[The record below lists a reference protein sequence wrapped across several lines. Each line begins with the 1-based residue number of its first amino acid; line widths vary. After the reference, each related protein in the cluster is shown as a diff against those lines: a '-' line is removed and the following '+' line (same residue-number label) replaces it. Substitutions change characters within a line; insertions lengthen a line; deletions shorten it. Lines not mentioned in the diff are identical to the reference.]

1 MKKIVFT
8 FGRMNPPTVGH
19 QKLVDKV
26 KSVAKAQKADARVYL
41 SHSQNNKKDPLDYD
55 TKINLAK
62 KAFGSTVT
70 KSRARTIIDVMKE
83 LTAQKYTD
91 VVLVVGSDRIK
102 EFKTLLDKYNGKDY
116 NFESIKYQSA
126 GQRDPDAEGV
136 SGMSASKMRAAAKE
150 GDLKAFKS
158 GLPKPLQSSAQKIYD
173 MLRDIMETEELDEA
187 VMTLQQRMKRART
200 MKRIAKKLAM
210 KRKIRKKRFA
220 DASRL
225 LQRARKAA
233 KNILRKKLAGS
244 RGENYKQ
251 LSFSGK
257 MSVDKLVDKRSG
269 VIDKLAKRLLPK
281 VRKAEMARVKAARS
295 GPKNEEYD
303 WLENE
308 DLVFELYESDAEE
321 FMTELLDEARQDS
334 DIKDREGTQPAKYHS
349 GLKKSTKTARDRAFK
364 RGAEKD
370 PSDPSAYPKS
380 HPGDSTAKTKMSKH
394 TKKYHQMFGEKVEEE
409 DLTENAKAAL
419 MKKADK
425 SGISYGILKKVYDR
439 GLAAWRTGHRP
450 GANQQQWGFA
460 RVNSFI
466 TKGKG
471 TWGKADADLAA
482 KVRGSKSKSEDCWD
496 GYHQQGM
503 KKKGDKVVPN
513 CVKEAVSPAQQAAI
527 AISKKKKFK
536 EMMSKSG
543 AGEFGSTELA
553 NKYKKDTPGQ
563 VTEDCDCDYSD
574 VVITEAEYQG
584 RSVKLNDPFRLP
596 SGNKKKFGVYV
607 KNSKGNVVVVKF
619 GDPNMEIKRDDPARR
634 KSFRARHDCAN
645 KTDKT
650 TPGYWSCYQWRASAK
665 VDN

>member
-55 TKINLAK
+55 TKINLAQ

-70 KSRARTIIDVMKE
+70 KSRARTIIEVMKE
-83 LTAQKYTD
+83 LQAQKYTD

-394 TKKYHQMFGEKVEEE
+394 TKKYHQMFGEKVEQE
-409 DLTENAKAAL
+409 DITENAKAAL

>member
-70 KSRARTIIDVMKE
+70 KSRARTIIEVMKE

-116 NFESIKYQSA
+116 NFDSIKYQSA

>member
-116 NFESIKYQSA
+116 NFDSIKYQSA

-513 CVKEAVSPAQQAAI
+513 CVKEAVSPDQQAAI

>member
-1 MKKIVFT
+1 MKKVVIT
-8 FGRMNPPTVGH
+8 FGRLNPPTIGH

-26 KSVAKAQKADARVYL
+26 KTVAKAQKADARVYL

-55 TKINLAK
+55 TKIKLAQ

-70 KSRARTIIDVMKE
+70 KSRARTIIEVMKE
-83 LTAQKYTD
+83 LQAQKYTD

-116 NFESIKYQSA
+116 NFDSIKYQSA

-173 MLRDIMETEELDEA
+173 MLRDIMEMEELDEA

-225 LQRARKAA
+225 LQRARKVA
-233 KNILRKKLAGS
+233 KQILRKKLAGS

-251 LSFSGK
+251 LSYSGK
-257 MSVDKLVDKRSG
+257 MSVDKLVDKRSS

-321 FMTELLDEARQDS
+321 FMTELLEARQDP

-364 RGAEKD
+364 RGADKD
-370 PSDPSAYPKS
+370 PSDPSAYPDS

-394 TKKYHQMFGEKVEEE
+394 TKKYHQMFGEKVEQE

-425 SGISYGILKKVYDR
+425 SGIPYGILKKVYDR

-482 KVRGSKSKSEDCWD
+482 KVRGSKPKSEDCWD
-496 GYHQQGM
+496 GYTQQGM

-563 VTEDCDCDYSD
+563 VSEDCDCDYSD

-619 GDPNMEIKRDDPARR
+619 GDPNMEIKRDDPERR

>member
-1 MKKIVFT
+1 MKKVVIT
-8 FGRMNPPTVGH
+8 FGRLNPPTIGH

-26 KSVAKAQKADARVYL
+26 KTVAKAQKADARVYL

-55 TKINLAK
+55 TKIKLAQ

-70 KSRARTIIDVMKE
+70 KSRARTIIEVMKE
-83 LTAQKYTD
+83 LQAQKYTD

-116 NFESIKYQSA
+116 NFDSIKYQSA

-173 MLRDIMETEELDEA
+173 MLRDIMEMEELDEA

-233 KNILRKKLAGS
+233 KQILRKKLAGS

-257 MSVDKLVDKRSG
+257 MSVDKLVDKRSS

-321 FMTELLDEARQDS
+321 FMTELLEARQDP

-349 GLKKSTKTARDRAFK
+349 GLKKSTKTARDRAFQK
-364 RGAEKD
+364 GADKD
-370 PSDPSAYPKS
+370 PSDPSAYPDS

-394 TKKYHQMFGEKVEEE
+394 TKKYHQMFGEKVEQE

-425 SGISYGILKKVYDR
+425 SGIPYGILKKVYDR

-482 KVRGSKSKSEDCWD
+482 KVRGSKPKSEDCWD
-496 GYHQQGM
+496 GYTQQGM

-563 VTEDCDCDYSD
+563 VSEECDCDYSD

-619 GDPNMEIKRDDPARR
+619 GDPNMEIKRDDPERR

>member
-536 EMMSKSG
+536 EMMNKSG

-563 VTEDCDCDYSD
+563 VAEDCDCDYSD

-607 KNSKGNVVVVKF
+607 KNAKGNIIKVTF

>member
-1 MKKIVFT
+1 MKKVVIT
-8 FGRMNPPTVGH
+8 FGRLNPPTIGH

-26 KSVAKAQKADARVYL
+26 KTVAKAQKADARVYL

-55 TKINLAK
+55 TKIKLAQ

-70 KSRARTIIDVMKE
+70 KSRARTIIEVMKE
-83 LTAQKYTD
+83 LQAQKYTD

-116 NFESIKYQSA
+116 NFDSIKYQSA

-233 KNILRKKLAGS
+233 KQILRKKLAGS

-251 LSFSGK
+251 LSYSGK

-295 GPKNEEYD
+295 APKNEEYD

-321 FMTELLDEARQDS
+321 FMTELLEAKQDS
-334 DIKDREGTQPAKYHS
+334 DIKDREGTQPAKYFS
-349 GLKKSTKTARDRAFK
+349 GLKKTTKTSRDRAFK
-364 RGAEKD
+364 RGADKD
-370 PSDPSAYPKS
+370 PSDPSAYPDS

-409 DLTENAKAAL
+409 DLTENAKASL

-482 KVRGSKSKSEDCWD
+482 KVRGSKPKSEDCWD
-496 GYHQQGM
+496 GYTQQGM

-563 VTEDCDCDYSD
+563 VSEDCDCDYSD

-619 GDPNMEIKRDDPARR
+619 GDPNMEIKRDDPERR

>member
-1 MKKIVFT
+1 MKKVVIT
-8 FGRMNPPTVGH
+8 FGRLNPPTIGH

-26 KSVAKAQKADARVYL
+26 KTVAKAQKADARVYL

-55 TKINLAK
+55 TKIKLAQ

-70 KSRARTIIDVMKE
+70 KSRARTIIEVMKE
-83 LTAQKYTD
+83 LQAQKYTD

-116 NFESIKYQSA
+116 NFDSIKYQSA

-173 MLRDIMETEELDEA
+173 MLRDIMEMEELDEA

-233 KNILRKKLAGS
+233 KQILRKKLAGS

-251 LSFSGK
+251 LSYSGK

-321 FMTELLDEARQDS
+321 FMTELLEARQDP

-349 GLKKSTKTARDRAFK
+349 GLKKSTKTARDRAFQK
-364 RGAEKD
+364 GADKD
-370 PSDPSAYPKS
+370 PSDPSAYPDS

-394 TKKYHQMFGEKVEEE
+394 TKKYHQMFGEKVEQE

-425 SGISYGILKKVYDR
+425 SGIPYGILKKVYDR

-471 TWGKADADLAA
+471 TWGKADADLAS
-482 KVRGSKSKSEDCWD
+482 KVRGSNPKSEDCWD
-496 GYHQQGM
+496 GYTQQGM

-513 CVKEAVSPAQQAAI
+513 CVNEAVSPAQQAAI

-563 VTEDCDCDYSD
+563 VSEECDCDYSD

-619 GDPNMEIKRDDPARR
+619 GDPNMEIKRDDPERR

>member
-394 TKKYHQMFGEKVEEE
+394 TKKYHQMFGEKVEQE
-409 DLTENAKAAL
+409 DITENAKAAL

-439 GLAAWRTGHRP
+439 GLAAWRRSEER
-450 GANQQQWGFA
+450 
-460 RVNSFI
+460 RV
-466 TKGKG
+466 GKECRSR
-471 TWGKADADLAA
+471 W
-482 KVRGSKSKSEDCWD
+482 
-496 GYHQQGM
+496 
-503 KKKGDKVVPN
+503 
-513 CVKEAVSPAQQAAI
+513 SP
-527 AISKKKKFK
+527 
-536 EMMSKSG
+536 
-543 AGEFGSTELA
+543 
-553 NKYKKDTPGQ
+553 
-563 VTEDCDCDYSD
+563 
-574 VVITEAEYQG
+574 
-584 RSVKLNDPFRLP
+584 
-596 SGNKKKFGVYV
+596 
-607 KNSKGNVVVVKF
+607 
-619 GDPNMEIKRDDPARR
+619 
-634 KSFRARHDCAN
+634 HH
-645 KTDKT
+645 
-650 TPGYWSCYQWRASAK
+650 
-665 VDN
+665 

>member
-1 MKKIVFT
+1 MKKLVFT

-26 KSVAKAQKADARVYL
+26 NSIARSQKADARVYL

-55 TKINLAK
+55 TKISLAK
-62 KAFGSTVT
+62 KAFGSSVT
-70 KSRARTIIDVMKE
+70 KSKSRTIIEVMKE
-83 LTAQKYTD
+83 LQAQKYTD

-102 EFKTLLDKYNGKDY
+102 EFKTLLDKYNGRDY
-116 NFESIKYQSA
+116 NFDSIKYQSA

-187 VMTLQQRMKRART
+187 VMTMQQRMKRGRT

-220 DASRL
+220 DSNRL

-233 KNILRKKLAGS
+233 KNILRKKVAGS
-244 RGENYKQ
+244 RGENYKS
-251 LSFSGK
+251 LSISGK
-257 MSVDKLVDKRSG
+257 ISVDKLVAKRSG

-295 GPKNEEYD
+295 GPKTEEYS

-308 DLVFELYESDAEE
+308 DLVFELYESDADE
-321 FMTELLDEARQDS
+321 FMTEMLDEARQDS
-334 DIKDREGTQPAKYHS
+334 DIKDREGTQPAKYFS
-349 GLKKSTKTARDRAFK
+349 GLKKTTKTSRDKAFK
-364 RGAEKD
+364 KGADKD

-394 TKKYHQMFGEKVEEE
+394 TKKYHQMFGEKVEQE
-409 DLTENAKAAL
+409 DITENAKSAL

-482 KVRGSKSKSEDCWD
+482 KVRGSKPKSEDCWD

-513 CVKEAVSPAQQAAI
+513 CVKEAASPAQQAAI

-536 EMMSKSG
+536 EMMG
-543 AGEFGSTELA
+543 AGEFGTKKLTD
-553 NKYKKDTPGQ
+553 KYKKDTPNQ
-563 VTEDCDCDYSD
+563 VDEDCDCDYSD
-574 VVITEAEYQG
+574 VVISEAEYQG

-607 KNSKGNVVVVKF
+607 KNAKGNIVKVTF
-619 GDPNMEIKRDDPARR
+619 GDPNMEIKRDDPERR

>member
-349 GLKKSTKTARDRAFK
+349 GLKKSTKVARDRAFQK
-364 RGAEKD
+364 GADKD

-394 TKKYHQMFGEKVEEE
+394 TKKYHQMFGEKVEQE
-409 DLTENAKAAL
+409 DITENAKAAL

-607 KNSKGNVVVVKF
+607 KNAKGNIIKVTF

>member
-349 GLKKSTKTARDRAFK
+349 GLKKTTKTARDRAFK

>member
-70 KSRARTIIDVMKE
+70 KSRARTIIEVMKE
-83 LTAQKYTD
+83 LQAQKYTD

-394 TKKYHQMFGEKVEEE
+394 TKKYHQMFGEKVEQE
-409 DLTENAKAAL
+409 DITENAKAAL

>member
-1 MKKIVFT
+1 MKKVVIT
-8 FGRMNPPTVGH
+8 FGRLNPPTIGH

-26 KSVAKAQKADARVYL
+26 KTVAKTQKADARVYL

-55 TKINLAK
+55 TKIKLAQ

-70 KSRARTIIDVMKE
+70 KSRARTIIEVMKE
-83 LTAQKYTD
+83 LQAQKYTD

-116 NFESIKYQSA
+116 NFDSIKYQSA

-158 GLPKPLQSSAQKIYD
+158 GLPKPLQTSAQKIYD
-173 MLRDIMETEELDEA
+173 MLRDIMEMEELDEA

-233 KNILRKKLAGS
+233 KQILRKKLAGS

-251 LSFSGK
+251 LSYSGK

-321 FMTELLDEARQDS
+321 FMTELLEARQDP

-349 GLKKSTKTARDRAFK
+349 GLKKSTKTARDRAFQK
-364 RGAEKD
+364 GADKD
-370 PSDPSAYPKS
+370 PSDPSAYPDS

-394 TKKYHQMFGEKVEEE
+394 TKKYHQMFGEKVEQE

-425 SGISYGILKKVYDR
+425 SGIPYGILKKVYDR

-482 KVRGSKSKSEDCWD
+482 KVRGSKPKSEDCWD
-496 GYHQQGM
+496 GYTQQGM

-563 VTEDCDCDYSD
+563 VSEECDCDYSD

-619 GDPNMEIKRDDPARR
+619 GDPNMEIKRDDPERR